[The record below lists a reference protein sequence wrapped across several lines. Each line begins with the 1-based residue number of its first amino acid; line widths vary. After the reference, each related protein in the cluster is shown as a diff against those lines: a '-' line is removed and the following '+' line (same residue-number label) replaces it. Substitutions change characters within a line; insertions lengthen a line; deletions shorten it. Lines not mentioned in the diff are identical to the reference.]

1 MTTIL
6 VNILLGLYSVLCV
19 TFLISM
25 LQSIG
30 IDRKRSKNDA
40 ERETRDV
47 EYHEMRMRN
56 YK

>member
-30 IDRKRSKNDA
+30 SDRKRSKNDA

>member
-30 IDRKRSKNDA
+30 RDRKRSKNDA